1 MFPDSSSSMLHN
13 ARNPQHM
20 FHAKQNELIS
30 SRYNKT
36 QEFYSSEIPQIS
48 CSSSPMSSPPTYPR
62 PRPSRRA
69 YDQPFPFSRS
79 HRYSTYPSPE
89 TRCSSPYPQRL
100 SSPSTSSSSPPP
112 LTSPFVAFTR
122 FDDDDCYQ
130 AYSSRE
136 KFFAR
141 NTNESYMV
149 NDAQYDGYP
158 RNLLTNDEID
168 PRPKLP
174 SFKSLFGE
182 GEAHCDSPS
191 RTQREDDL
199 YLDPFS
205 SPMSSPSFKAILPPF
220 KSLPA
225 MRSETSKLRAA
236 TSSSGS
242 PTATKTFAIT
252 NIPSLCQPSKRYT
265 GIGHRDTD
273 NHRAQVERSSHFN
286 AGEMLSEI
294 DSDIPLRTVPSHP
307 VPRTP
312 PRRKN
317 LFSDADSPPII
328 KDTEITF
335 FSPSK
340 ISPYPRRTY
349 FLESSERERCS
360 PGPVDAH
367 GLHQLAEIAGM
378 AQPDILAAK
387 QDTLVQSL
395 DQTEGRSIDSATS
408 PSFSPFAYPSS
419 LPPSSPLTSE
429 AQLSPLV
436 HEKNLP
442 VTTVIPLT
450 DVINL
455 TVESPRVDDNCP
467 KVQEY
472 EV

>member
-1 MFPDSSSSMLHN
+1 MFPDSSSSTLHN
-13 ARNPQHM
+13 DRNPQHM
-20 FHAKQNELIS
+20 LHAKHNELSS
-30 SRYNKT
+30 SRYNRT

-62 PRPSRRA
+62 SSPRRA
-69 YDQPFPFSRS
+69 YDQPFPFSHS

-89 TRCSSPYPQRL
+89 TGCSSPYPQRL

-112 LTSPFVAFTR
+112 LTSPFVAYTR
-122 FDDDDCYQ
+122 FDEDDRY

-136 KFFAR
+136 KFFPR

-158 RNLLTNDEID
+158 RNLLINDEID

-182 GEAHCDSPS
+182 GEAHYDSPS

-225 MRSETSKLRAA
+225 MRSETSKLRAT

-242 PTATKTFAIT
+242 PTATKTLT
-252 NIPSLCQPSKRYT
+252 GLPSLCQPSRRYT
-265 GIGHRDTD
+265 RIGHRDID
-273 NHRAQVERSSHFN
+273 NRRAQVERSSHSD
-286 AGEMLSEI
+286 AREMLSEI
-294 DSDIPLRTVPSHP
+294 DSDIPLQTIPSYP

-317 LFSDADSPPII
+317 LFSDADSPIT
-328 KDTEITF
+328 KGTEITF

-340 ISPYPRRTY
+340 ISPFPRRTY

-360 PGPVDAH
+360 PGLVDAH

-378 AQPDILAAK
+378 AQPDILK
-387 QDTLVQSL
+387 QDTLVQSP
-395 DQTEGRSIDSATS
+395 DQTGGLSVDSATS
-408 PSFSPFAYPSS
+408 PSSSLSAYPSS

-429 AQLSPLV
+429 AQLSPLL
-436 HEKNLP
+436 HGKNLP
-442 VTTVIPLT
+442 VTTVVPLT